1 MKPIIGIMPLFDT
14 ERNSVWMLPGY
25 LKGIEE
31 AGGIP
36 LVIPYTTNTDT
47 LEEVDKLID
56 GYLFT
61 GGNDINPE
69 LYDEAN
75 VAATDVNVI
84 RDTMEKYIYGIAKK
98 ENKPLLGIC
107 RGIQI
112 INALEG
118 GTIYQDLK
126 SDHKM
131 SENHIQKPPY
141 DKPAHK
147 VILLYESPL
156 HKLLG
161 TENIMVNSY
170 HHQAIK
176 KMAPNLRI
184 MAMALDDIVEGI
196 YDKKRLFMW
205 GIQWHPEFVLEWESS
220 KKIFGK
226 FVEMAEVWHNEYS
239 SSK

>member
-1 MKPIIGIMPLFDT
+1 MKPIIGVMPLFDT
-14 ERNSVWMLPGY
+14 EKNSIWMLPGY
-25 LKGIEE
+25 LKGIED

-36 LVIPYTTNTDT
+36 LVIPYTTDT
-47 LEEVDKLID
+47 AILEETDKIID
-56 GYLFT
+56 AYLFT
-61 GGNDINPE
+61 GGNDVDPA

-75 VAATDVNVI
+75 VSSKDVNEI
-84 RDTMEKYIYGIAKK
+84 RDTMEKFIYDLAKK
-98 ENKPLLGIC
+98 ENKPVLGIC

-118 GTIYQDLK
+118 GTLYQDLASEHK
-126 SDHKM
+126 SAEH
-131 SENHIQKPPY
+131 HIQKAPY
-141 DKPAHK
+141 DKPAHE

-161 TENIMVNSY
+161 TERLSVNSY

-176 KMAPNLRI
+176 KLAPGLRI

-205 GIQWHPEFVLEWESS
+205 AIQWHPEFATEWESS

-226 FVEMAEVWHNEYS
+226 FIEMAEVWHNEYS
-239 SSK
+239 CS